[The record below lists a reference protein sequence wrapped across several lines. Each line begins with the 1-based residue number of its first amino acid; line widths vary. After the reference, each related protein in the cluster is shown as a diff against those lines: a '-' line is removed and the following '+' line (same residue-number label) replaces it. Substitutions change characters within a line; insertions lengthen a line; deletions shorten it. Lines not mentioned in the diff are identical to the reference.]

1 MGRLFEN
8 VTMDIQAERRNTAQ
22 ARAER
27 DLARQERD
35 SMQKELNFT
44 QQERDSALRNLKI
57 QKYIFRMIT
66 QHCLDEEIVA
76 SLTQH
81 FNLTEEQATEK
92 LKQAFE
98 D

>member
-8 VTMDIQAERRNTAQ
+8 VTMDIQAERRNTAE

-35 SMQKELNFT
+35 RVWQDLEIHKHVL
-44 QQERDSALRNLKI
+44 
-57 QKYIFRMIT
+57 RMIARR
-66 QHCLDEEIVA
+66 CPDDEIVA
-76 SLTQH
+76 SLTRH
-81 FNLTEEQATEK
+81 FHLTAEQAAEI

-98 D
+98 E